1 MITALLPSLLVESS
15 IDELSVGTGAGL
27 LFSTELSLSSFGV
40 FKKVS
45 LLFWLVSFSDFFS
58 STVGSLPMLGVVFC
72 GKIEIMPNLSRA
84 KILRQITA
92 MIIMIVANICFFE
105 SLFFVIFR
113 FMLF

>member
-1 MITALLPSLLVESS
+1 
-15 IDELSVGTGAGL
+15 
-27 LFSTELSLSSFGV
+27 
-40 FKKVS
+40 
-45 LLFWLVSFSDFFS
+45 
-58 STVGSLPMLGVVFC
+58 MLGVVFC

-105 SLFFVIFR
+105 SLFFVIFV